1 MFSIKVS
8 LDYGWAKVKEN
19 MQISV
24 LATLLMLAVSAISGG
39 KRRAVGTIVSLAAV
53 VFGLI
58 IRIGYTKIFLRMSDG
73 EKPKFSEIFSEYELF
88 WKFLGVAILTALAVA
103 GGLILLIIPGLI
115 WAVRFSFAPFVV
127 VDTKM
132 GPVAAMKESYAITK
146 GNFWKLVLFWLA
158 VIGINLIG
166 VILLGIGLLFT
177 IPMTT
182 FATIFVYRAL
192 SKTKAAVLVEPG
204 QAPAASV

>member
-1 MFSIKVS
+1 
-8 LDYGWAKVKEN
+8 
-19 MQISV
+19 
-24 LATLLMLAVSAISGG
+24 MLAVSAISGG

-192 SKTKAAVLVEPG
+192 SKAKAAVLVEPG